1 MSAAKSR
8 DDMVCLP
15 REEFETLLE
24 QAACRGA
31 KKALIEVGL
40 ADEEAADDIRDLRD
54 LAGMIKLIQRTFVQ
68 TLVHWLTI
76 GIMALIAAGIAIK
89 SGAFQR

>member
-1 MSAAKSR
+1 MSAAKSK
-8 DDMVCLP
+8 DVMVCLP
-15 REEFETLLE
+15 RDEFEILLE

-31 KKALIEVGL
+31 RKALQEVGL

-54 LAGMIKLIQRTFVQ
+54 LAGTIKLIQHTFVK

-76 GIMALIAAGIAIK
+76 GIMALIAAGVAVK
-89 SGAFQR
+89 SGVFNR